1 MKLVYLSA
9 PLDNQHDDTKK
20 KNIFG
25 VMEAEGQNKKP
36 FWSLMN
42 IPFYC
47 WTKKGQ
53 TFLLYQYYY
62 SPKLDSY
69 AKEVLPVEDEYW

>member
-25 VMEAEGQNKKP
+25 VMEAEGQNKK
-36 FWSLMN
+36 
-42 IPFYC
+42 
-47 WTKKGQ
+47 
-53 TFLLYQYYY
+53 TFLIF
-62 SPKLDSY
+62 
-69 AKEVLPVEDEYW
+69 DEYPVLLLDEEGSDISVVSVLLFTKIGLICQGSFAC